1 MLPRVLYWAYQLRAH
16 RCGGWALDRW
26 LATLPLLAAVIVL
39 ARWYLG
45 ERSALA
51 AWQWATLALLII
63 AGGAVL
69 WLRRWAAGH
78 AYLVFEPQ
86 PDLPPPD
93 GQALDPGAKILL
105 HATGRFEVEGK
116 SGFFAHLLAYW
127 RTFATREHAVM
138 AIVHNTRLLLLGHR
152 PEEEIGMWYIFF
164 RPEEIEAVTAGRLS
178 FGSTVRPALRL
189 RYLSTPTTPRK
200 RRKPTQPISE
210 LVYLVFDDEAT
221 RAIVWA
227 DVRADHRFS
236 AT

>member
-1 MLPRVLYWAYQLRAH
+1 
-16 RCGGWALDRW
+16 
-26 LATLPLLAAVIVL
+26 
-39 ARWYLG
+39 
-45 ERSALA
+45 
-51 AWQWATLALLII
+51 
-63 AGGAVL
+63 
-69 WLRRWAAGH
+69 
-78 AYLVFEPQ
+78 
-86 PDLPPPD
+86 
-93 GQALDPGAKILL
+93 
-105 HATGRFEVEGK
+105 
-116 SGFFAHLLAYW
+116 
-127 RTFATREHAVM
+127 
-138 AIVHNTRLLLLGHR
+138 VHNTRWLLLGHR

-200 RRKPTQPISE
+200 RRKPAQPISE